1 MSTPSLGPVTTTVK
15 LRVVLHALTV
25 PLRVLLEGASVV
37 EAAAAITAD
46 GAAALQ
52 PLVLLC
58 SPIRLSQP
66 TTLLLLVLTLPPALV
81 LVLVPMLLPVP
92 MDSAAL
98 LNGIQGLIRASAL
111 SNYYSHPTNCPSREK
126 RGWTGDGGH
135 AAETLMFN
143 FDMSSAYRKWLDD
156 IVHASMP
163 LQTEAERRH
172 IRDWRE

>member
-1 MSTPSLGPVTTTVK
+1 MLSQC
-15 LRVVLHALTV
+15 RFVL
-25 PLRVLLEGASVV
+25 PEGASVV

-58 SPIRLSQP
+58 SPIIRLSQR

-98 LNGIQGLIRASAL
+98 LNGIQGLVRASAL
-111 SNYYSHPTNCPSREK
+111 SNYYSHPTDSPSREK

-156 IVHASMP
+156 IVHAS
-163 LQTEAERRH
+163 
-172 IRDWRE
+172 IRPGGQKPNGAISEIGESDV